1 MAGSQQTFVDE
12 TLNGVLCIVAVS
24 RQVLSDS
31 FATPWTVA
39 HQAPLFM
46 RIPRQEYW
54 SGLPFLSPGD
64 LPNPG
69 IKSASPALRVD
80 SLPLSHQVSPACSHA
95 HMLFAIFKAYS
106 ICSCSRLQLHTH
118 THTHVY

>member
-12 TLNGVLCIVAVS
+12 TLNGVLCIVAVN
-24 RQVLSDS
+24 RQVVSDY

-46 RIPRQEYW
+46 RIPWQEYW
-54 SGLPFLSPGD
+54 SGLPFLFPRY

-69 IKSASPALRVD
+69 IKS
-80 SLPLSHQVSPACSHA
+80 VSPTLAGGLYH
-95 HMLFAIFKAYS
+95 
-106 ICSCSRLQLHTH
+106 
-118 THTHVY
+118 